1 VRILLFVMTFSAALL
16 SLQGLAIAAPTG
28 SVGGGSG
35 GSDVDCVQQLKDGSN
50 LCPRG
55 SGGHA
60 FPPFEGSGGG
70 EELVVTDADGT
81 FLWRA
86 GGGGGRGN
94 EDHYGGGGRCT
105 YLTDGN
111 TDECRRGGKDK

>member
-1 VRILLFVMTFSAALL
+1 MTFSAALL

-35 GSDVDCVQQLKDGSN
+35 GSDVDCVHQLKDGSN

-70 EELVVTDADGT
+70 EELVVTEQTGLSCGEPEGEEVVATRTTMTAVVG
-81 FLWRA
+81 A
-86 GGGGGRGN
+86 PI
-94 EDHYGGGGRCT
+94 
-105 YLTDGN
+105 
-111 TDECRRGGKDK
+111 